1 MCLSARLV
9 AVIFSSKTLKGNSLY
24 LFLFMNVIQH
34 SFICRPSDS
43 TVSEDVGIERKNL
56 YCTWKL
62 FILCNFDKL
71 CFVEALGTF
80 AAYLHISKTIS
91 CHEDNVKARK
101 HVKTSFIFMNMYLQ
115 RYSIFALLSLSGLY
129 DSREKRARSLFD
141 TRLVTDC
148 CLTEYTSFLHS
159 LSHSLSSLQISNLQH
174 RPTTIYFSIK

>member
-1 MCLSARLV
+1 
-9 AVIFSSKTLKGNSLY
+9 
-24 LFLFMNVIQH
+24 MNVIQH

-101 HVKTSFIFMNMYLQ
+101 HVKTSFILMNMYVFTK
-115 RYSIFALLSLSGLY
+115 IFRVCTPVLIWSLWLK
-129 DSREKRARSLFD
+129 RKRARSLFD
-141 TRLVTDC
+141 KKY
-148 CLTEYTSFLHS
+148 LTHGLWLPAAS
-159 LSHSLSSLQISNLQH
+159 LSTHPFFTAYRTLSAPLQISNLQH
-174 RPTTIYFSIK
+174 RPTTIYF